1 MIVSASYKT
10 DIPAFYGS
18 WFRARMAA
26 GFADV
31 TNPWGG
37 PPFRVDL
44 RRQAVDGFVFWT
56 RNAAPFLDELDR
68 LSDEKW
74 PFVVQ
79 FTVTGYPRAL
89 ERSVVPTE
97 VAVAQI
103 KALSRKFGRRSVVW
117 RYDPVLIFFF

>member
-56 RNAAPFLDELDR
+56 RNAAPFLDELDPTDFIETTATDTT
-68 LSDEKW
+68 SGDITGADSAVDAVVADDEDDEATDS
-74 PFVVQ
+74 P
-79 FTVTGYPRAL
+79 
-89 ERSVVPTE
+89 S
-97 VAVAQI
+97 
-103 KALSRKFGRRSVVW
+103 
-117 RYDPVLIFFF
+117 